1 MAEVTPTPIRDRF
14 LNKVCFITGGGG
26 AIGLCTAIR
35 FVNEGARVVLVDV
48 SPETLAAAEE
58 RIAAALPSSV
68 QLQDR
73 LLSLQ
78 ADVTSEADVAKT
90 FEETLRKW
98 GRLDCAFL
106 NVGVSYA
113 GKSLFDTSE
122 EEYDR
127 VMRINVK
134 SAFLTLKHAAS
145 AMKEQTPSGGSIILT
160 SSIAGLRGTPGLSV
174 YSTSKF
180 AIRGLGQSAAA
191 ELGQYGIRV
200 NTIHPSGVDTP
211 MFRQTWT
218 KEKIEEIKK
227 AVPMGRVAEVED
239 IAGAVTWLA
248 SDDAGFVNGA
258 MIKVDGGVVSF

>member
-134 SAFLTLKHAAS
+134 S
-145 AMKEQTPSGGSIILT
+145 
-160 SSIAGLRGTPGLSV
+160 GLRGTPGLSV